1 MEKKRVEIFQDL
13 VVWQHSHELVKTI
26 VNKVKKFPKKD
37 AGVLGRQMCQHSAL
51 LPIHIARG
59 FKKRNTKNKSYF
71 YREALF
77 AIETIRYEI
86 ILTSDL
92 GVYRDAEQ
100 DLEKC
105 DQIERMMKRLIR
117 SISSKS

>member
-1 MEKKRVEIFQDL
+1 MEKKRVENFQDL
-13 VVWQHSHELVKTI
+13 VVWQNSHELVQTI

-37 AGVLGRQMCQHSAL
+37 SSVLARQMCQNSVL

-59 FKKRNTKNKSYF
+59 FKKRNTKHKSHF

-92 GVYRDAEQ
+92 GIYRNAEQ

-117 SISSKS
+117 SVTSKP

>member
-1 MEKKRVEIFQDL
+1 MERKRVENFQDL
-13 VVWQHSHELVKTI
+13 VVWQNSHKLVQI
-26 VNKVKKFPKKD
+26 IINKAKKFPKKEFS
-37 AGVLGRQMCQHSAL
+37 VLGRQMCQNSIL

-92 GVYRDAEQ
+92 GIYRDAKE

-105 DQIERMMKRLIR
+105 DQVERMMKRLIR
-117 SISSKS
+117 SVTSKP

>member
-1 MEKKRVEIFQDL
+1 MEKKRVENFQDL
-13 VVWQHSHELVKTI
+13 VVWQNSHELVQTI
-26 VNKVKKFPKKD
+26 VNKTKKFPKKD
-37 AGVLGRQMCQHSAL
+37 LNILGRQLCQNSAL

-92 GVYRDAEQ
+92 GIYQNAGQ

-117 SISSKS
+117 SVTSKS